1 MASAD
6 VTDAGLVARCREG
19 ATAALGQLVQ
29 RFSGY
34 AYVIVSRGFRLAQHD
49 AEDVFQEVFARLYEQ
64 LDGLRDD
71 AAVRPWIAQTA
82 RRLAIDRIRA
92 SKREGPGESEGDAEP
107 AELDPQLERL
117 DEALSVRDA
126 LGGLPEH
133 CQEVLTRFFIRDESY
148 ATISAAIDVPPG
160 TIASRISRCLA
171 KLREAL
177 EGSAGGARA
186 SGRSGERI

>member
-1 MASAD
+1 MAPAR

-19 ATAALGQLVQ
+19 DQSAWAELVE

-34 AYVIVSRGFRLAQHD
+34 VYAIVSRGFGLAQHD

-82 RRLAIDRIRA
+82 RHLAIDRIRA
-92 SKREGPGESEGDAEP
+92 SKREGPGESEGDVEP

-117 DEALSVRDA
+117 DEALSVREA
-126 LGGLPEH
+126 LGDLPAH

-148 ATISAAIDVPPG
+148 ATISAAIDVSPG

-177 EGSAGGARA
+177 EGSARGSSTSGGTW
-186 SGRSGERI
+186 ERI